1 MTTKY
6 TIDAS
11 GRTIG
16 RIASEAASIIM
27 GKNIAA
33 FARNIAPNVSVNI
46 VNAAKTRITAKK
58 KVEKEYFRF
67 TGYPGGR
74 KSDTL
79 GRVLDKKGYDEVF
92 RNAVYGMLPKNKLRK
107 EMLKSLIVTD

>member
-27 GKNIAA
+27 GKNKAD
-33 FARNIAPNVSVNI
+33 FAKNIMPKVSVNI
-46 VNAAKTRITAKK
+46 VNAAKTKITEKK
-58 KVEKEYFRF
+58 KLEKEYHRF

-74 KSDTL
+74 KSDKL
-79 GRVLDKKGYDEVF
+79 GHLLDKSGYEEVF
-92 RNAVYGMLPKNKLRK
+92 RKAVYGMLPKNKLRK
-107 EMLKSLIVTD
+107 DMMKNLVVTE